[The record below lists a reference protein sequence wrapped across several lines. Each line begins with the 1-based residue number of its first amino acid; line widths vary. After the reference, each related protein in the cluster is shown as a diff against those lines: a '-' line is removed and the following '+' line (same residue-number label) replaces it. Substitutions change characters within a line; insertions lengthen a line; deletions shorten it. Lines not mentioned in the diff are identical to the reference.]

1 MDRLGR
7 DYELNAHYVTQWG
20 WTRGI
25 VARLRRASTR
35 SCVGCHPPPK
45 PAPQR
50 SLQDFSVKDV
60 WPCFAPTEGGIPADE
75 VTERRAGE
83 NIGREMRLQWDP

>member
-1 MDRLGR
+1 MAALEDNDAR
-7 DYELNAHYVTQWG
+7 DCGKIAASINTFV
-20 WTRGI
+20 RG
-25 VARLRRASTR
+25 LLPT
-35 SCVGCHPPPK
+35 PK

-83 NIGREMRLQWDP
+83 NIGREMRLQCDP